1 MHPETII
8 GAVVIGLIIGALARL
23 VVPGR
28 QPIGFLMTLAVG
40 LIGTF
45 VGLFIGAGIGA
56 GNVLTFI
63 LEVAV
68 GALLVW
74 LLASVGTHSDRRTR
88 ARV

>member
-8 GAVVIGLIIGALARL
+8 GAIVIGLVIGALARL

-28 QPIGFLMTLAVG
+28 QPMGILATLLVG
-40 LIGTF
+40 LVGTF

-56 GNVLTFI
+56 GNVVTFI

-74 LLASVGTHSDRRTR
+74 LFAGARTR
-88 ARV
+88 AAR